1 MAVKQIVVID
11 DQREIAEVVCD
22 AAEMMGVKCT
32 MAANVPE
39 LLAALTPEVG
49 LVLMDLTMPGVS
61 GMELIELLGE
71 RGLDAGLVLMS
82 GVGRAAM
89 EEARAAVAKAGV
101 RLAGILPK
109 PFRVA
114 ELMAVLRSGIAMDL
128 QEAEPGVLAASD

>member
-1 MAVKQIVVID
+1 MKQIVVID

-32 MAANVPE
+32 MAATVPE

-49 LVLMDLTMPGVS
+49 LVLMDLKMPGVS

-89 EEARAAVAKAGV
+89 DEAGAAVAKAGV

-128 QEAEPGVLAASD
+128 QEAEPGVLTAFD